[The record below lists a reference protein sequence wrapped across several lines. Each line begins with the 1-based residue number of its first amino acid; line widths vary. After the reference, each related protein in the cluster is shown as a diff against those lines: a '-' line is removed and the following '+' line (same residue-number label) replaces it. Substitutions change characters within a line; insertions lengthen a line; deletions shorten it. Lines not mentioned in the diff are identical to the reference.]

1 MHTVKNHGRDV
12 YIMNKVLVLL
22 AASVLAGAASV
33 QAQEAEDVRMMRL
46 AEGAGCVIC
55 HSIGTGSKGPHGLK
69 PIGPA
74 WVSVAQKYR
83 DDPEAVSTLTQIVL
97 EGSDPKSSH
106 WEGEISSGMGM
117 PGNSLVINDDDA
129 GALVAWIL
137 NLAR

>member
-1 MHTVKNHGRDV
+1 MSRMFTTSA
-12 YIMNKVLVLL
+12 L
-22 AASVLAGAASV
+22 AALLVLAGNAS
-33 QAQEAEDVRMMRL
+33 AQEAEDVRMMRL

-74 WVSVAQKYR
+74 WVKVAQKYR
-83 DDPEAVSTLTQIVL
+83 DDPDAVATLTEVVL
-97 EGSDPKSSH
+97 EGSKPESSH

-117 PGNSLVINDDDA
+117 PANKLVINDDDA
-129 GALVAWIL
+129 AELVAWIL

>member
-1 MHTVKNHGRDV
+1 MSRLIATSA
-12 YIMNKVLVLL
+12 L
-22 AASVLAGAASV
+22 AALLSLTGTVS
-33 QAQEAEDVRMMRL
+33 AQEAEDVRMMRL

-74 WVSVAQKYR
+74 WVKVAQKYR
-83 DDPEAVSTLTQIVL
+83 DEPEAITELTQVVL
-97 EGSDPKSSH
+97 EGSKPDSSH

-117 PGNSLVINDDDA
+117 PANKLVINDEDA
-129 GALVAWIL
+129 AALVAWIL

>member
-1 MHTVKNHGRDV
+1 
-12 YIMNKVLVLL
+12 MNKFIATSALSALL
-22 AASVLAGAASV
+22 AVATQTS
-33 QAQEAEDVRMMRL
+33 AQEAEDVRMMRL

-74 WVSVAQKYR
+74 WVKVAQKYR
-83 DDPEAVSTLTQIVL
+83 EDPTAVDSLTEVVL
-97 EGSDPKSSH
+97 EGSKPESSH

-117 PGNSLVINDDDA
+117 PANKLVINDEDA
-129 GALVAWIL
+129 GELVAWIL

>member
-1 MHTVKNHGRDV
+1 MSRLIPTSA
-12 YIMNKVLVLL
+12 L
-22 AASVLAGAASV
+22 AALLTLAGTTS
-33 QAQEAEDVRMMRL
+33 AQEAEDVRMMRL

-83 DDPEAVSTLTQIVL
+83 DDPDAVATLTEIVL
-97 EGSDPKSSH
+97 QGSKPESSH

-117 PGNSLVINDDDA
+117 PANKLVINDDDA

>member
-1 MHTVKNHGRDV
+1 MKKLFAMTALSAL
-12 YIMNKVLVLL
+12 I
-22 AASVLAGAASV
+22 AASV
-33 QAQEAEDVRMMRL
+33 QVNAQEAEDVRMMRL

-83 DDPEAVSTLTQIVL
+83 DDPNAVESLTKVVL
-97 EGSDPKSSH
+97 EGSKPDSSH
-106 WEGEISSGMGM
+106 WEDQISSGMGM
-117 PGNSLVINDDDA
+117 PANNLVISEEDA
-129 GALVAWIL
+129 GQLVAWIL

>member
-1 MHTVKNHGRDV
+1 MSRLIATSA
-12 YIMNKVLVLL
+12 L
-22 AASVLAGAASV
+22 AALLSLTGTVS
-33 QAQEAEDVRMMRL
+33 AQEAEDVRMMRL

-74 WVSVAQKYR
+74 WVKVAQKYR
-83 DDPEAVSTLTQIVL
+83 DEPEAVTALTQVVL
-97 EGSDPKSSH
+97 EGSKPDSSH

-117 PGNSLVINDDDA
+117 PANKLVINDEDA
-129 GALVAWIL
+129 AALVAWIL

>member
-1 MHTVKNHGRDV
+1 
-12 YIMNKVLVLL
+12 MNKLF
-22 AASVLAGAASV
+22 AASVIAALLAVSGQIS
-33 QAQEAEDVRMMRL
+33 AQEAEDVRMMRL

-74 WVSVAQKYR
+74 WVKVAQKYR
-83 DDPEAVSTLTQIVL
+83 DDPMAVESLTKVVL
-97 EGSDPKSSH
+97 EGSQPESSH

-117 PGNSLVINDDDA
+117 PANNLVINDEDA

>member
-1 MHTVKNHGRDV
+1 MKKLFAASG
-12 YIMNKVLVLL
+12 IAALL
-22 AASVLAGAASV
+22 AVGSQVS
-33 QAQEAEDVRMMRL
+33 AQEAEDVRMMRL

-74 WVSVAQKYR
+74 WVKVAQKYR
-83 DDPEAVSTLTQIVL
+83 DDPMAVESLTKVVL
-97 EGSDPKSSH
+97 EGSKPESSH

-117 PGNSLVINDDDA
+117 PANDLVINDEDA